1 MKRKSN
7 FTSKN
12 QHGAALFIALIV
24 LLVITLLALSSVR
37 EVSMESRITG
47 NFIEQ
52 RQLLNAAEAGLREGE
67 GSMTSPLKPLDAT
80 TTCSSDAVC
89 LLDDTPDYTQLF
101 DTDNKSVN
109 YGVSDDTQPNSNIEL
124 KWYALTAPSGA
135 AEGASE
141 NPEYGNMMQGIGTF
155 RYEVNSQARN
165 TQTNSITKLRSTT
178 AKVFN

>member
-1 MKRKSN
+1 MRRN
-7 FTSKN
+7 FTLRQKE
-12 QHGAALFIALIV
+12 QKGAALFIALII

-37 EVSMESRITG
+37 EVTLESRITG
-47 NFIEQ
+47 NFVEQ

-67 GSMTSPLKPLDAT
+67 GNMTSPLKPLDAT
-80 TTCSSDAVC
+80 SVCSSDTAC
-89 LLDDTPDYTQLF
+89 LLDAIPDYPQLF
-101 DTDNKSVN
+101 EAENKSVD
-109 YGVSDDTQPNSNIEL
+109 YGVSDDTQPNANIEL
-124 KWYALTAPSGA
+124 KWYALAAPSGA